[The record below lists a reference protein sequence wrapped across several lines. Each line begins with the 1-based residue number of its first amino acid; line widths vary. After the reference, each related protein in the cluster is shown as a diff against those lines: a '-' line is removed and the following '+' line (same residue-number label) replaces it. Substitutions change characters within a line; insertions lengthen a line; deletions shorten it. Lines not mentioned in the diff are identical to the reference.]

1 MEEEEETG
9 SELVVEMHGELMR
22 KRGSEKL
29 HTDFLFRFKASLSVF
44 KFIFILQSED
54 KTTRKQK
61 QDLHTHTLS
70 NTHTQSE
77 LTCTLTEPSS
87 PGADLQS
94 AVAPS
99 TPSPQSPPPH
109 LLWNTV

>member
-1 MEEEEETG
+1 METAERVRQARTEARSAVLGGVEMEEEETG

-54 KTTRKQK
+54 KTTQKQK
-61 QDLHTHTLS
+61 QDLHTHKLS
-70 NTHTQSE
+70 NTHTI
-77 LTCTLTEPSS
+77 
-87 PGADLQS
+87 
-94 AVAPS
+94 
-99 TPSPQSPPPH
+99 
-109 LLWNTV
+109 